1 MKLATGVDII
11 EIERFAGTIERQ
23 GERFKRRY
31 YTARELAQAGD
42 KIASLAARFAAKEA
56 VSKALGTGM
65 GKVRPVD
72 MEVVRDENRAPHL
85 HLHGEAKRVA
95 ESLGLH
101 TWSISLS
108 HSERYAV
115 AFVVAMGDDMPSG

>member
-23 GERFKRRY
+23 GERFKRRFF
-31 YTARELAQAGD
+31 TPTELEQSGD

-56 VSKALGTGM
+56 ISKALGTGM
-65 GKVRPVD
+65 GKTRPIE
-72 MEVVRDENRAPHL
+72 MEVVRDDVRAPHV

-95 ESLGLH
+95 EGLGLH

-108 HSERYAV
+108 HSDKYAV
-115 AFVVAMGDDMPSG
+115 AFVVAMGGEG

>member
-11 EIERFAGTIERQ
+11 EIERFAGTMERH

-31 YTARELAQAGD
+31 YTARELEQSGD

-56 VSKALGTGM
+56 VSKALGTGI
-65 GKVRPVD
+65 GVVRPVD

-85 HLHGEAKRVA
+85 HLHGEALRLA

-108 HSERYAV
+108 HSDRYAV
-115 AFVVAMGDDMPSG
+115 AFVVAVGEES

>member
-11 EIERFAGTIERQ
+11 EIRRFEGTIERQ
-23 GERFKRRY
+23 GERFRKRF
-31 YTARELAQAGD
+31 YTARELEQIGNN
-42 KIASLAARFAAKEA
+42 IASLAVRFAAKEA

-65 GKVRPVD
+65 GTVRPID
-72 MEVVRDENRAPHL
+72 MEVLRDEKRAPHL

-95 ESLGLH
+95 ENLGLH

-108 HSERYAV
+108 HSDKYAV
-115 AFVVAMGDDMPSG
+115 AFVVAVGEES